1 MIRAGTRGIWWNQ
14 LKRKLTRFFRAYNSS
29 NIWYSIIREFCVY
42 ANLRRLGEKFVKLIN
57 VVRLLVFFSLGPP
70 YVARLFRGAQFGGRK
85 LCSWVNTPLMQ
96 MEFLKYCIIR
106 TGDSMRYYLSER
118 FFLVWNQ
125 FYRGLFMRSLKC
137 KFLFPSTEQRW
148 AAR

>member
-1 MIRAGTRGIWWNQ
+1 MESIEKKIDAIFSGLSFFKHLIFYYSRVLRV
-14 LKRKLTRFFRAYNSS
+14 RKFV
-29 NIWYSIIREFCVY
+29 ED
-42 ANLRRLGEKFVKLIN
+42 EKFVKLIN

-118 FFLVWNQ
+118 FFLV
-125 FYRGLFMRSLKC
+125 
-137 KFLFPSTEQRW
+137 
-148 AAR
+148 